1 MYYIDRILDHRS
13 NGAKTE
19 YHVLWEATEM
29 TPTGDSTW
37 ESSDRVRRTQ
47 AFRDYQRQQRMG
59 HGVHVG
65 VSECEWPLAVEQM
78 LESAGVD
85 VHELNQETQDRFAQ
99 ARF

>member
-37 ESSDRVRRTQ
+37 ESSDRVRRTHTI
-47 AFRDYQRQQRMG
+47 RDRKIRGPPISSGFMN
-59 HGVHVG
+59 
-65 VSECEWPLAVEQM
+65 A
-78 LESAGVD
+78 A
-85 VHELNQETQDRFAQ
+85 
-99 ARF
+99 